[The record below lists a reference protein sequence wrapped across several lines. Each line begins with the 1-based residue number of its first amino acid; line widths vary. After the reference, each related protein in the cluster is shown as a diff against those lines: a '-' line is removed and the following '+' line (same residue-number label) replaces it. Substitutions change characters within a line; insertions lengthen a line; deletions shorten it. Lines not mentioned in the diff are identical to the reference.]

1 MNSLTTVVF
10 DVENKQKHK
19 KTNFFFAIT
28 VLDYPTA
35 LAQGHKFDGQKRA
48 RGWPARVK
56 GHSIELPIIFVK

>member
-35 LAQGHKFDGQKRA
+35 LA
-48 RGWPARVK
+48 
-56 GHSIELPIIFVK
+56 